1 MSYGKYILVIAALVL
16 LTAGTGAAVKLAPA
30 GYYEFCVADS
40 DEDYIVT
47 VYGREVTPEGQNVY
61 IGFLFYAV
69 HSACPEETN
78 SLCCDNLIL
87 LEDDSGVA
95 HEPTS
100 VHIPLNQG
108 FYEMSRPF
116 VKYKYVGDF
125 AGSCRLVV
133 KLEDGETARLDLG
146 PAECD
151 FYRKG
156 TVTAQDG
163 VAVHVVPDYGSPVLC
178 ELRPGDTFYLTGRNS
193 YFWPDP
199 DLAWYDCVTF
209 EEVICGGA
217 RGWLPSY
224 DNKKRMEYVEK
235 HGKEPPDEVVKFVEA
250 GDFGIPGGRVG
261 TAGGGEDGTDGE

>member
-108 FYEMSRPF
+108 FYEM
-116 VKYKYVGDF
+116 
-125 AGSCRLVV
+125 
-133 KLEDGETARLDLG
+133 
-146 PAECD
+146 
-151 FYRKG
+151 
-156 TVTAQDG
+156 
-163 VAVHVVPDYGSPVLC
+163 
-178 ELRPGDTFYLTGRNS
+178 
-193 YFWPDP
+193 
-199 DLAWYDCVTF
+199 
-209 EEVICGGA
+209 
-217 RGWLPSY
+217 
-224 DNKKRMEYVEK
+224 
-235 HGKEPPDEVVKFVEA
+235 
-250 GDFGIPGGRVG
+250 
-261 TAGGGEDGTDGE
+261 